1 MNTIPCETGQ
11 SVNERCAQ
19 LAATTSALL
28 TLERGI
34 AGVCFLDTREEFER
48 TPVAAVRA
56 KIAYC
61 VAVKAAMAGK
71 RVKAAAQ
78 FSGCNGG
85 SRALGMVLP
94 DDSFSSGRLYHDF
107 GLYRDMP
114 TSRQVAETMTARDK
128 SCHGFLVQP
137 LGEFVEKDPEVV
149 ILVTDARNAMRLIQ
163 GYTYHHGSQPSFKM
177 AGNQALCSECTAH
190 PLATGSMNVSMLC
203 SGTRHLARW
212 KSHEL
217 AIGIP
222 FNKFAATV
230 DGLLRTADAVELD
243 PAKQRIRAELIGQ
256 GLPDPHFRFGHT
268 YYTDLE
274 KKKSEQRR
282 RRS

>member
-1 MNTIPCETGQ
+1 M
-11 SVNERCAQ
+11 SRHCAQ

-34 AGVCFLDTREEFER
+34 AGIAFLLDREEFDQ
-48 TPVAAVRA
+48 TPAPAVRA

-71 RVKAAAQ
+71 RVKVATG

-85 SRALGMVLP
+85 SRALGMIPP
-94 DDSFSSGRLYHDF
+94 DEAFTSGSHYHGF
-107 GLYRDMP
+107 GLYHDMP
-114 TSRQVAETMTARDK
+114 TSRQVAETMTARDR
-128 SCHGFLVQP
+128 SCHGVLVQP
-137 LGEFVEKDPEVV
+137 LGQFAEKDPDVV

-163 GYTYHHGSQPSFKM
+163 GYSYHHGSQPTFKM
-177 AGNQALCSECTAH
+177 AGNQALCSECTAY
-190 PLATGSMNVSMLC
+190 PLATGGMNVSMLC

-222 FNKFAATV
+222 FDKFPMTV
-230 DGLLRTADAVELD
+230 DGLLRTANAVELD
-243 PAKQRIRAELIGQ
+243 PAKQRIREQLLSQ
-256 GLPDPHFRFGHT
+256 GLPDPHFRFGYT

-274 KKKSEQRR
+274 KKKAEQRR
-282 RRS
+282 QRL

>member
-1 MNTIPCETGQ
+1 MSPYY
-11 SVNERCAQ
+11 AQ
-19 LAATTSALL
+19 LAAATSALL

-34 AGVCFLDTREEFER
+34 AGISFLSNCKEYEQ
-48 TPVAAVRA
+48 TPVSAVRA

-71 RVKAAAQ
+71 CVKVATK

-85 SRALGMVLP
+85 SRALGMITP
-94 DDSFSSGRLYHDF
+94 NESFTDGSHYYGFGLYHDIS
-107 GLYRDMP
+107 
-114 TSRQVAETMTARDK
+114 TSRQVAENMTARDT
-128 SCHGFLVQP
+128 SCYGFLVQP
-137 LGEFVEKDPEVV
+137 LEKFTEKDPDVV

-163 GYTYHHGSQPSFKM
+163 GYTYHHGSQPSMKM
-177 AGNQALCSECTAH
+177 AGNQALCSECTAY
-190 PLATGSMNVSMLC
+190 PLATGGMNVSMLC

-222 FNKFAATV
+222 FDKFPATV
-230 DGLLRTADAVELD
+230 EGLLRTANAVELD
-243 PAKQRIRAELIGQ
+243 PGKQRIREQLLSQ
-256 GLPDPHFRFGHT
+256 GLPDPQFRFGYT

-274 KKKSEQRR
+274 KKKAEQRR
-282 RRS
+282 QRS